1 MERSA
6 QNNGRRIVNL
16 LTALVALTGALAV
29 GLAVVLFLLWRDYRD
44 LRHAVAFAAGEQGMS
59 AREVVEEVSRRQEAF
74 SAQLAAEGKET
85 ARQVAEFERRAADI
99 RKQGGGPIDS
109 AQKAVDIA
117 QLMMDQ
123 SLLALKQTATL
134 HEVLQKSSRPLAAQR
149 ELIEAEGDAA
159 TPRSARRP
167 ARSSSSRPASDTPA
181 RTE

>member
-6 QNNGRRIVNL
+6 QDNGRRIVNL

-29 GLAVVLFLLWRDYRD
+29 GLAIGLFLLWREYRD
-44 LRHAVAFAAGEQGMS
+44 LRDAAALAAGEQGMS

-134 HEVLQKSSRPLAAQR
+134 HEALQKSSRPLAAQR
-149 ELIEAEGDAA
+149 ELIEAEGDAH

-167 ARSSSSRPASDTPA
+167 PRSSRPASDASPA
-181 RTE
+181 RSE